1 MAIGLTPKHEE
12 TIEITDLT
20 HEEWIV
26 IGLEAVKKLEWSFGY
41 ISLKGFIAYTK
52 LSMSSFGEELKVTL
66 NDQVAAIQS
75 QCTGSELMDWG
86 RNKRNVERFISTFNE
101 LKGSFSK
108 EQLEEKITEM
118 KQLIVPNQE
127 DALNQTPLT
136 TKEKLGGF
144 LSIFKPSEGYYI
156 TPILI
161 NLNILVFIAMVVS
174 GVSIIS
180 PESEQLLNWGANFKP
195 VTLNGQWWRLLSC
208 CFIHIGVLHLLM
220 NMYAL
225 MYIGL
230 LLEPL
235 LGKARFFSAYIVT
248 GIAAS
253 LTSLLWNDLTISAGA
268 SGAIFGMYGVFL
280 AMLTTNHIEKSAR
293 QSLLASIGIFVV
305 YNLMSGMQA
314 GIDNAAH
321 IGGLVSGIAI
331 GYIFYPS
338 LKETE
343 SKKYQYMGIGF
354 ITVAILVA
362 SVYICS
368 TTSNDIATYDE
379 KMKDFSAMESKA
391 LEVYKLPENTP
402 NEKVLDVLNNQGI
415 KTWEQCL
422 TLITDLEKLDLP
434 LNIQNR
440 NEVLKQYCLLRI
452 ECYKIISK
460 AISENTNQYQPQI
473 DSCNAQIDKTIK
485 SLSEQ

>member
-1 MAIGLTPKHEE
+1 MAIGLTPKHEA
-12 TIEITDLT
+12 TLDIAGLT
-20 HEEWIV
+20 HEEFIA
-26 IGLEAVKKLEWSFGY
+26 IALDAVKQLEWKVGYMSFQ
-41 ISLKGFIAYTK
+41 GFIAYTK
-52 LSMSSFGEELKVTL
+52 FSMSSYSEEVKITL
-66 NDQVAAIQS
+66 NDQLATIKSQS
-75 QCTGSELMDWG
+75 TGSELMDWG
-86 RNKRNVERFISTFNE
+86 KNKKNVEHFITTFNE
-101 LKGSFSK
+101 LKGSFSQ
-108 EQLEEKITEM
+108 EQLEEKITEL
-118 KQLIVPNQE
+118 KQQIVPDQE
-127 DALNQTPLT
+127 DLLHQTPLT

-161 NLNILVFIAMVVS
+161 NLNILVFIAMIIS
-174 GVSIIS
+174 GVSIMS

-208 CFIHIGVLHLLM
+208 CFIHIGALHLLM

-305 YNLMSGMQA
+305 YNLMNGMHA

-321 IGGLVSGIAI
+321 IGGLLSGAAI

-338 LKETE
+338 LKETG
-343 SKKYQYMGIGF
+343 SKKYQYLGIGF
-354 ITVAILVA
+354 ISVAIVVVT
-362 SVYICS
+362 VYICS
-368 TTSNDIATYDE
+368 TTSNDIATYDQ
-379 KMKDFSAMESKA
+379 KMKDFSALELKA
-391 LEVYKLPENTP
+391 LEVYHLPENTP
-402 NEKVLDVLNNQGI
+402 NEKVLDVINNQGI

-422 TLITDLEKLDLP
+422 TLLTDLQKLDLP

-440 NEVLKQYCLLRI
+440 NEVLKQYCRLRI
-452 ECYKIISK
+452 NCYKIISK
-460 AISENTNQYQPQI
+460 AVSENTNQYKPQI
-473 DSCNAQIDKTIK
+473 DSCNAQIDRTIN
-485 SLSEQ
+485 SLAE